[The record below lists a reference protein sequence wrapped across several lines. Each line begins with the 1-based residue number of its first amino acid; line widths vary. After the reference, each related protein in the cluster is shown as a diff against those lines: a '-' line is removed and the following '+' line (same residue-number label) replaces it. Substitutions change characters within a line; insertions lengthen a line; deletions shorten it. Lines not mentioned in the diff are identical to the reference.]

1 MIELSLAVL
10 VGICWIHTQA
20 HLPSMTALIG
30 GILPLLVVMLAY
42 WIGMRRWHGP
52 ARWRAVVHRIGRGLM
67 GVGLGVIVTGIAAHH
82 ALEQRLEESLD
93 RASLWLDVV
102 VQDLPT
108 RHERGWR
115 FEVRVQAARPSPDAP
130 PLTRFPSKGVVHWY
144 AHEHASLPQRL
155 RPGDQWQFQAR
166 VRQPVGTLNPS
177 GFDYEAWMLEKGL
190 GFSATVQEGT
200 RGWTPQ
206 WHGRRLGMQERI
218 DDWRDQWRHRMDD
231 ALAQHPAVG
240 VLTALVV
247 GDQRAI
253 SAERWTLFQRTGVSH
268 LMSISGL
275 HVTMLAALFGWC
287 GAMVW
292 RGWCRSRFAVGLWI
306 PVQSVRAVAA
316 MIGAMGYALIAGFAV
331 PAQRTAWMVSI
342 IAIATILGIRASPWA
357 VIAFALLVVMLMDP
371 FAVLAPGFWLS
382 FLAVAFL
389 FALPMATPASA
400 GTTRGQRL
408 MAVARE
414 ATRAQLAITFG
425 LLPVTVLLFQQIVV
439 VGPLANAVAIPVV
452 SFIVTPLAMVGV
464 IESAVLST
472 ALSLTLAAHAQ
483 IMIEQFLQWCAALPL
498 AALDWPSPGWARAA
512 IASAGMVVVFGRV
525 LPVRW
530 TRHRGWGWC
539 GLAAL
544 IGVAPSPPAFGEMR
558 VQVMD
563 VGQGSG
569 LVIQTH
575 GHALLV
581 DTGPAFSVMDAG
593 ARIVMPELRRLGIR
607 RLDRLVL
614 THMDRDHAGGL
625 ASLLA
630 MMTVQDILTPRP
642 ETVEDGLAVD
652 GVSARPSLPPLHAC
666 AVGVQWHWDGVQ
678 FQVVHPA
685 ANRVRT
691 KDTNRDSCVLQIR
704 AANGGSLLVT
714 GDIPMLAEAQILSR
728 FVGLLDPEDPSA
740 PHLVGAQLASQV
752 LIAPHHGSKSSLAA
766 EFLTAVAPQWIV
778 VQAGFRNRFGH
789 PHDQTLARVAEYAPS
804 ARVARTD
811 WQGALT
817 IEWPKGQPVITDFW
831 ARHRR
836 YWHLL
841 RPTS

>member
-20 HLPSMTALIG
+20 QLPPMTVLVA
-30 GILPLLVVMLAY
+30 GILPLLAVVIVHWM
-42 WIGMRRWHGP
+42 GMWRWHGP
-52 ARWRAVVHRIGRGLM
+52 ARWRAVVRGMGRAVI
-67 GVGLGVIVTGIAAHH
+67 GVGLGVIVTGITAHH

-93 RASLWLDVV
+93 RASLWLEVV

-115 FEVRVQAARPSPDAP
+115 FEVRVQAARPSPDAAP
-130 PLTRFPSKGVVHWY
+130 IARFPRQGVVQWY
-144 AHEHASLPQRL
+144 DHEHSSLPQRL
-155 RPGDQWQFQAR
+155 QPGDHWQFQAR
-166 VRQPVGTLNPS
+166 LRQPVGTLNPS

-190 GFSATVQEGT
+190 GFSATVQPGPRDME
-200 RGWTPQ
+200 PQ
-206 WHGRRLGMQERI
+206 WQGRRLGIQERI
-218 DDWRDQWRHRMDD
+218 DDWRDQWRRRIDH
-231 ALAQHPAVG
+231 ALAQHPAAG

-253 SAERWTLFQRTGVSH
+253 STERWALFQRTGVSH

-292 RGWCRSRFAVGLWI
+292 RWWCRSRVAVGLWI

-316 MIGAMGYALIAGFAV
+316 MAGAIGYAVIAGFAV

-342 IAIATILGIRASPWA
+342 VAIATILGIRASPWA
-357 VIAFALLVVMLMDP
+357 VIAFALLVVMLTDP
-371 FAVLAPGFWLS
+371 FSVLAPGFWLS

-389 FALPMATPASA
+389 FALPMATPATTV
-400 GTTRGQRL
+400 TTRWQRL
-408 MAVARE
+408 MATVRGA
-414 ATRAQLAITFG
+414 AHAQLAITFG
-425 LLPVTVLLFQQIVV
+425 LLPVTVLLFQQIVL

-452 SFIVTPLAMVGV
+452 SFIVTPLAMLGV

-483 IMIEQFLQWCAALPL
+483 LMIEQFLQWCAALPL
-498 AALDWPSPGWARAA
+498 ASLDWPSPGWVRAA

-525 LPVRW
+525 LPGRW
-530 TRHRGWGWC
+530 ARHRGWGWC
-539 GLAAL
+539 ALAAL
-544 IGVAPSPPAFGEMR
+544 IGVAPSPPALGEMR

-569 LVIQTH
+569 IVIQTH

-607 RLDRLVL
+607 RLDRIVL

-625 ASLLA
+625 GSVLA

-642 ETVEDGLAVD
+642 DTVEEGLATD
-652 GVSARPSLPPLHAC
+652 SGRERPPLPPLQAC
-666 AVGVQWHWDGVQ
+666 AVGVQWDWDGVQ

-685 ANRVRT
+685 VNRVRT
-691 KDTNRDSCVLQIR
+691 KDINRDSCVLQIR
-704 AANGGSLLVT
+704 AANGASLLVT
-714 GDIPMLAEAQILSR
+714 GDIPMVAEAQILSR

-752 LIAPHHGSKSSLAA
+752 LIAPHHGSKTSLAA

-789 PHDQTLARVAEYAPS
+789 PHDQTLDRVAKHAPS
-804 ARVARTD
+804 ARIARTD

-817 IEWPKGQPVITDFW
+817 IDWPNGQPVVTDFW

-836 YWHLL
+836 YWHLP